1 MKQFGKSFVP
11 IISEKYHNFATFSSL
26 TFLLSNYMPPY
37 VIWPFW
43 ILCMLNHPTTC
54 HWANALLYGMVRYS
68 RNNDTQYGPKMEYK
82 KRMGPTLIQ
91 QIIHFNHNLVRA
103 DEHLIHDCVV
113 KYAYVHVSYGVL
125 FSWNEHSLHDR
136 TTTNRSFAW
145 WMHHKN
151 DVKRTQPSYYN
162 CTCQLQIFTFISWI
176 NNQFALT
183 RTSQMDCIW

>member
-1 MKQFGKSFVP
+1 MDRKWNTK
-11 IISEKYHNFATFSSL
+11 TR
-26 TFLLSNYMPPY
+26 T
-37 VIWPFW
+37 
-43 ILCMLNHPTTC
+43 
-54 HWANALLYGMVRYS
+54 
-68 RNNDTQYGPKMEYK
+68 
-82 KRMGPTLIQ
+82 GPTLIQ

-136 TTTNRSFAW
+136 ATTNRSFAW

-162 CTCQLQIFTFISWI
+162 YTCQLQIFTFISWI
-176 NNQFALT
+176 NNQFALALLHKSNGLHLVNMQ
-183 RTSQMDCIW
+183 RTFCMDFKRISHYDFKLLYDTDSINLVARNYIHCVVTFNCLPKLQEATFMNFQSYHIFQS